1 MKGYLAF
8 TKKEF
13 VEQIR
18 TYRLLILLSVF
29 FIFGL
34 MSPLLAKLLPKI
46 LSGMDLQGMVITIPE
61 ATALD
66 AYAQFFKNIRQ
77 MGIIVILLVF
87 GGVISNELTKGT
99 LINILAKGLGRHTVI
114 LAKYTSILVL
124 WTLSL
129 VLASL
134 VNQGYTMFMFDI
146 SDISNLVFSMF
157 CLWMFGAFL
166 LSLIILSSVLTGG
179 NFGGLILTT
188 LVLGVLLI
196 LDLFPK
202 LEKVNPIYLSSH
214 NLEFLT
220 EALKPTDALIP
231 ILVTTVLLILNILG
245 SIAIFNNKKL

>member
-18 TYRLLILLSVF
+18 TYRLLICLSVF
-29 FIFGL
+29 FLFGL
-34 MSPLLAKLLPKI
+34 MSPLLAKLLPEI
-46 LSGMDLQGMVITIPE
+46 LSGMDLQGMVLAIPE
-61 ATALD
+61 ATAMD
-66 AYAQFFKNIRQ
+66 AYAQFFKNITQ

-114 LAKYTSILVL
+114 LAKYTAMLVL
-124 WTLSL
+124 WTLAL
-129 VLASL
+129 AFASL
-134 VNQGYTMFMFDI
+134 VNHGYTMYMFDT
-146 SDISNLVFSMF
+146 SDISNLLFSLF
-157 CLWMFGAFL
+157 CLWLFGAFL

-179 NFGGLILTT
+179 NFGGLILTVV
-188 LVLGVLLI
+188 VLGGLLI

-220 EALKPTDALIP
+220 GALMPADALLPVLVTIALLIGN
-231 ILVTTVLLILNILG
+231 ILV
-245 SIAIFNNKKL
+245 SISLFNHKKL

>member
-1 MKGYLAF
+1 MKGYLVF

-13 VEQIR
+13 VEQMR

-34 MSPLLAKLLPKI
+34 MSPLLAKLMPEI
-46 LSGMDLQGMVITIPE
+46 LSGMDIQGMIITIPE
-61 ATALD
+61 ATAMD
-66 AYAQFFKNIRQ
+66 AYAQFFKNITQ

-114 LAKYTSILVL
+114 LAKYTSMLVL
-124 WTLSL
+124 WTLAL

-134 VNQGYTMFMFDI
+134 VNQAYTMLLFDT
-146 SDISNLVFSMF
+146 SDISNLLLSIFY
-157 CLWMFGAFL
+157 LWLFGAFL

-179 NFGGLILTT
+179 NFGGLILTVV
-188 LVLGVLLI
+188 VLGGLLI

-220 EALKPTDALIP
+220 EALKPIDALIP
-231 ILVTTVLLILNILG
+231 ALVTTVLLIVNILG